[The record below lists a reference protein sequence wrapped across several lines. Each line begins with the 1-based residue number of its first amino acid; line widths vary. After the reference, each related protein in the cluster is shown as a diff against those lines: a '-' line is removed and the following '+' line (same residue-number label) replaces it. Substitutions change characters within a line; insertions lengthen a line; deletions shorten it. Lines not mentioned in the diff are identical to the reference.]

1 MQILHLDSSPL
12 GERSETRKLSRAVV
26 EKLKRAHPD
35 ASVVYRDLMAQ
46 QPSFV
51 GAGWILGAFGLPGG
65 DSDEA
70 KAAIAESDM
79 LVDELLA
86 SDIIVIGAPMYNL
99 SIPAVLKAWIDQI
112 VRPGRTFAPPPVYTG
127 LATGKRAIIAIATGG
142 GGYGEGGPRQAYNHE
157 DPYLRTILGFIG
169 IQDVQ
174 FVHFY
179 DTVNERR
186 EQGEQTAQRELQALS
201 V

>member
-12 GERSETRKLSRAVV
+12 GEQSETRKLSRAVV

-35 ASVVYRDLMAQ
+35 AGVVYRDLMVQ

-51 GAGWILGAFGLPGG
+51 GAAWILGAFGLPGG

-70 KAAIAESDM
+70 KAAVAESDM
-79 LVDELLA
+79 LIDELLT

-112 VRPGRTFAPPPVYTG
+112 VRPARTFAPPPAYGG
-127 LATGKRAIIAIATGG
+127 LATGKRAIVAIAAGG

-157 DPYLRTILGFIG
+157 DPYLRTIFSFIG
-169 IQDVQ
+169 IEDVQ

-186 EQGEQTAQRELQALS
+186 EQGERTAQQQVQALS